1 MKFEIIKNKLLSNF
15 SKNKDLKEPV
25 LANTI
30 TEHKPTN
37 ETEEKAVEIEV
48 PQKNKVEEQKVSQA
62 KKKGGRKS
70 TAHDVKGKVYFVK
83 RDKAIHEPLIADI
96 TFSSTD
102 KKLIRE
108 LAVRQ
113 FVLAYNMTEDYA
125 SKILCFIYDNAN
137 ELDGHNIYFDGLQ
150 AISEALELSYPTV
163 QKIVKK
169 LRDKKI
175 ISKASIGQNMY
186 YEPSVEANRFFK
198 SISNNVQILLT
209 FEVAEE
215 EQLGAFNEDESFNE
229 EMTD

>member
-163 QKIVKK
+163 QK
-169 LRDKKI
+169 
-175 ISKASIGQNMY
+175 NMY

>member
-48 PQKNKVEEQKVSQA
+48 PQENKVEEQKVSQA

-96 TFSSTD
+96 TFASAD
-102 KKLIRE
+102 KKLVRE

-113 FVLAYNMTEDYA
+113 FLLAYNMTEDFA
-125 SKILCFIYDNAN
+125 AKILCFVYDETTEIEKRKVYTLGNQVIADR
-137 ELDGHNIYFDGLQ
+137 LG
-150 AISEALELSYPTV
+150 LSYLTV
-163 QKIVKK
+163 QKIVQKLHKK
-169 LRDKKI
+169 NIVIKETFIKNAYHL
-175 ISKASIGQNMY
+175 SEEAST
-186 YEPSVEANRFFK
+186 FFK
-198 SISNNVQILLT
+198 SISDNKQVLLT
-209 FEVAEE
+209 FKEIEE
-215 EQLGAFNEDESFNE
+215 EQLEAVNEDESFNE

>member
-37 ETEEKAVEIEV
+37 ETEEKAVEVEV
-48 PQKNKVEEQKVSQA
+48 PQENKVEEQKVSQA

-83 RDKAIHEPLIADI
+83 RDKAIHEPFIADI
-96 TFSSTD
+96 TVSSTD

-113 FVLAYNMTEDYA
+113 FLTAYDMTEDYA
-125 SKILCFIYDNAN
+125 AKILCFMYDESVVVNNHKVYSLGNQEIADS
-137 ELDGHNIYFDGLQ
+137 LG
-150 AISEALELSYPTV
+150 LSYPTV
-163 QKIVKK
+163 QKIVQKMNKK
-169 LRDKKI
+169 SVILKEPI
-175 ISKASIGQNMY
+175 IKNGYQFWHEII
-186 YEPSVEANRFFK
+186 RFLE
-198 SISNNVQILLT
+198 SISNNAQILIT
-209 FEVAEE
+209 FKAIEE
-215 EQLGAFNEDESFNE
+215 EQLEAVNEDESFNE